1 MGSAVYTANME
12 GRGWLILAALVLAIS
27 QTVNSNPRKIRE
39 AEDEVTT
46 TMESVVEKTKV
57 NESSDNDDKVGNV
70 DEIEEHIDVDVVI
83 EDEPDMDHEH
93 DADHDHDHD
102 NEVHDQDQENHI
114 HDHDKNCHKCHK
126 ASFKY
131 RKDLFCDKCVEKGL
145 LDLKKVATKPVHCK
159 KCRKSRFRAKNGD
172 FCTMKCPNQMKD
184 EVVEDETTT
193 EAIIETTTTS
203 DGFRLGPLGSL
214 LKYFVVSNTWGSP
227 QPLPQAE
234 VEE

>member
-46 TMESVVEKTKV
+46 TMESVVEITKV
-57 NESSDNDDKVGNV
+57 NESSDNDDKVANV

-93 DADHDHDHD
+93 DADHD
-102 NEVHDQDQENHI
+102 QDQ
-114 HDHDKNCHKCHK
+114 NCHKCHK

-145 LDLKKVATKPVHCK
+145 LDLQKVATKPVHCK